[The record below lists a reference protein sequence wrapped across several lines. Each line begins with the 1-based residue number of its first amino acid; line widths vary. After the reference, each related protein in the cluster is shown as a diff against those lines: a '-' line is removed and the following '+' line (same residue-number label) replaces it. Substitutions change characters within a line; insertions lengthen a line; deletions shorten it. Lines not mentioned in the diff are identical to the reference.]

1 MVAWI
6 VLIAL
11 VLIVIFLI
19 AMYNGLVRLKVQ
31 CDNAWADIDVQLK
44 RRYDLIPNL
53 VETVKGYAAH
63 EKGTLEAVINAR
75 NRAMSA
81 TGPAEK
87 AEAENMLS
95 GALKS
100 LFALSE
106 AYPQLRAVESFT
118 SLQNS
123 LTQIED
129 TVQNARRYYNAV
141 VRDLNTKILQFPT
154 NIFAGM
160 LGFKQRE
167 FFEVSNAAEREAPK
181 VSFGTPAAPSV

>member
-1 MVAWI
+1 MVGWILLAVI
-6 VLIAL
+6 VLVI
-11 VLIVIFLI
+11 IFLI
-19 AMYNGLVRLKVQ
+19 SLYNGLVRLKVQ
-31 CDNAWADIDVQLK
+31 TDNAWADIDVQLK

-81 TGPAEK
+81 TGPADK

-129 TVQNARRYYNAV
+129 NVQNARRYYNAV

-167 FFEVSNAAEREAPK
+167 FFEISNAAEREAPK
-181 VSFGTPAAPSV
+181 VSFGTPAAPTA

>member
-1 MVAWI
+1 MLYV
-6 VLIAL
+6 VLGIL
-11 VLIVIFLI
+11 VVLVIFLI
-19 AMYNGLVRLKVQ
+19 GMYNGLVRLKVQ

-63 EKGTLEAVINAR
+63 EKDTLEGVINAR
-75 NRAMSA
+75 NRAMTA
-81 TGPAEK
+81 TTPADK
-87 AEAENMLS
+87 AQAENMLT

-100 LFALSE
+100 LFALAE
-106 AYPQLRAVESFT
+106 AYPQLRAIESFT

-123 LTQIED
+123 LSQIED

-141 VRDLNTKILQFPT
+141 VRDLNTKIQVFPT

-160 LGFKQRE
+160 FGFKTRE
-167 FFEVSNAAEREAPK
+167 FFEVSGSAEREAPK
-181 VSFGTPAAPSV
+181 VSFNTPATPTA